1 MRNVF
6 VLTLLVLLPTLSMA
20 AVFVARGNLKPIE
33 IPIKPVEQ
41 EEPRWYLQLDGG
53 TPLRRVLFQEGITQK
68 YGPGDLWICTDPD
81 CPEGCNSQPPELFGN
96 GLILEESRK
105 LEAKQKKK

>member
-6 VLTLLVLLPTLSMA
+6 VLTLLVLLSTLST
-20 AVFVARGNLKPIE
+20 AVGFVSRGNLKPIE
-33 IPIKPVEQ
+33 IPIRPVEQ
-41 EEPRWYLQLDGG
+41 QEPRWYLQLDGG
-53 TPLRRVLFQEGITQK
+53 TPLRRVLFQQGVTTK
-68 YGPGDLWICTDPD
+68 FGPGNTWICTDPD
-81 CPEGCNSQPPELFGN
+81 CPEGCNSQPPQLFGN